1 MKFERILLLRKNDD
15 CTSPNSFDRSP
26 GFPSDSAGRD
36 GDHSTNVTKPWQ
48 AQATSPPMA
57 RITDSL
63 TLGKLRDME
72 QVKVKGL
79 LKDGG

>member
-1 MKFERILLLRKNDD
+1 MMTALRPILLTGVLASLL
-15 CTSPNSFDRSP
+15 TLL
-26 GFPSDSAGRD
+26 AVM
-36 GDHSTNVTKPWQ
+36 VTTPPMLQNKGPWQ